1 MFHEIEHKVDTSRD
15 TVSSQNARMK
25 EVLIKIRSSRNFC
38 TDMVLVSIL
47 LGVGAYI
54 YSMVK

>member
-1 MFHEIEHKVDTSRD
+1 METKVDASRQ
-15 TVSSQNARMK
+15 TVSSQNVRMK

-38 TDMVLVSIL
+38 MDLVLVSIL